1 MSLNKLTTYRTPI
14 LERLQGSPIKLVTQI
29 VEKITANKRSF
40 YSIYG
45 EDAIIMGLMD
55 RYTMQTGKQLELS
68 YIDIGAW
75 RPIKGSNTYFLY
87 RKGFAGTVIEP
98 NPHFKRMWS
107 SIRPRDKYLAI
118 GCGIEESANLQIFHP
133 SAASNTF
140 STDFAKEI
148 SDSQNR
154 KVTQTLTVPLR
165 SLKDI
170 VAEHVSRIKMP
181 FLLDIDIEGMD
192 YEVIS
197 SYDFPDGFRPIII
210 LIEDKPPLGDSSDSQ
225 LIQNFLTSKRYKLI
239 ARTVVTA
246 VYIDE
251 NSTLI
256 V

>member
-1 MSLNKLTTYRTPI
+1 MSLDKLKSYRTPI
-14 LERLQGSPIKLVTQI
+14 LERLQRSPIKLALKI
-29 VEKITANKRSF
+29 VEKITANRRSF

-45 EDAIIMGLMD
+45 EDAIIMGLLD
-55 RYTMQTGKQLELS
+55 RYTMQTGQQLELS

-87 RKGFAGTVIEP
+87 KNGFTGTVVEP

-118 GCGIEESANLQIFHP
+118 GCGKEEYANLQIFHP

-140 STDFAKEI
+140 STVFAKEI
-148 SDSQNR
+148 SDYQKH
-154 KVTQTLTVPLR
+154 KVTQTVTVPLR

-170 VAEHVSRIKMP
+170 VTEHVARIKLP

-192 YEVIS
+192 YQVIS

-210 LIEDKPPLGDSSDSQ
+210 LIEDKPPLGDSSDSL
-225 LIQNFLTSKRYKLI
+225 LIQKFLTSKRYKLI